1 MNKKTDLRILR
12 TKHSIRKAFYE
23 LIQEKGYEA
32 ITIQDIADRAM
43 INRNT
48 FYLHYPN
55 KPDLLDTCMNE
66 LLSELKHAVVLCPI
80 SMNPF
85 SISIL
90 ETVMQTVLEHISLN
104 TTFYYAMLIEEKSI
118 YQFRAKMENII
129 KNKLNEG
136 WNPDQVNAPVAI
148 SKELLL
154 EYLVSAFMGIVIWW
168 IKNDQ
173 HLPAN
178 EISSQF
184 SRIVAY
190 GHLKAA
196 GIPVEDEYSPE
207 R

>member
-12 TKHSIRKAFYE
+12 TKQSIRKAFYE

-48 FYLHYPN
+48 FYLHYQN

-66 LLSELKHAVVLCPI
+66 LLSELKDAVVLCPI

-90 ETVMQTVLEHISLN
+90 ETVMQTVLEHISRN
-104 TTFYYAMLIEEKSI
+104 TTFYYAMLIEENRI
-118 YQFRAKMENII
+118 YQFRVKMENII
-129 KNKLNEG
+129 RDKLNGG
-136 WNPDQVNAPVAI
+136 WNPAQGNSLLTI

-154 EYLVSAFMGIVIWW
+154 EYLVSSFMGIVIWW
-168 IKNDQ
+168 IKNEKP
-173 HLPAN
+173 LPAD
-178 EISSQF
+178 EVSSQF

-196 GIPVEDEYSPE
+196 GITVEE
-207 R
+207 

>member
-12 TKHSIRKAFYE
+12 TKQSIRKAFYE

-48 FYLHYPN
+48 FYLHHQN

-66 LLSELKHAVVLCPI
+66 LLSELKEAVVLCPI

-90 ETVMQTVLEHISLN
+90 ETVMQTVLEHISRN
-104 TTFYYAMLIEEKSI
+104 TTFYYAMLIEENRI

-129 KNKLNEG
+129 KDKLNEG
-136 WNPDQVNAPVAI
+136 WNPARGNSPLTI

-154 EYLVSAFMGIVIWW
+154 EYLVSSFMGIVIWW
-168 IKNDQ
+168 INNDKP
-173 HLPAN
+173 LPAD
-178 EISSQF
+178 EVSSQF

-196 GIPVEDEYSPE
+196 GITVEE
-207 R
+207 

>member
-1 MNKKTDLRILR
+1 MSKKTDLRIVR
-12 TKHSIRKAFYE
+12 TKQSIRKAFYE

-55 KPDLLDTCMNE
+55 KPDLLDTCINE
-66 LLSELKHAVVLCPI
+66 LLSGLKEAVVLCPI

-90 ETVMQTVLEHISLN
+90 ETVMQTVLEHISGN
-104 TTFYYAMLIEEKSI
+104 TPFYYVMLIEENRI
-118 YQFRAKMENII
+118 YSFRTKMENII
-129 KNKLNEG
+129 KDKLEG
-136 WNPDQVNAPVAI
+136 WNPAQGNPPLTI
-148 SKELLL
+148 SKELLF
-154 EYLVSAFMGIVIWW
+154 EYLVSSFMGIVIWW
-168 IKNDQ
+168 IKNDKP
-173 HLPAN
+173 LPA
-178 EISSQF
+178 EEVSSQF

-196 GIPVEDEYSPE
+196 GIAVEE
-207 R
+207 

>member
-12 TKHSIRKAFYE
+12 TKQSVRKAFYE
-23 LIQEKGYEA
+23 LIQDKGYEA

-48 FYLHYPN
+48 FYLHYQN
-55 KPDLLDTCMNE
+55 KPDLLDTCINE
-66 LLSELKHAVVLCPI
+66 LLSELKDAVILCPI

-104 TTFYYAMLIEEKSI
+104 TTFYNAMLIEENRI

-129 KNKLNEG
+129 KDKLNEG
-136 WNPDQVNAPVAI
+136 WSPIQGQSHLVI

-173 HLPAN
+173 PLPAD
-178 EISSQF
+178 EAASQF
-184 SRIVAY
+184 SRIVTY

-196 GIPVEDEYSPE
+196 GIHLEE
-207 R
+207 

>member
-12 TKHSIRKAFYE
+12 TKQSIRKAFYE

-48 FYLHYPN
+48 FYLHYQN
-55 KPDLLDTCMNE
+55 KPDLLDTCINE
-66 LLSELKHAVVLCPI
+66 LLSELKDAVVLCPI

-90 ETVMQTVLEHISLN
+90 DTVMQTVLEHISLN
-104 TTFYYAMLIEEKSI
+104 TTFYYAMLVEEKRI

-129 KNKLNEG
+129 KDKLNEG
-136 WNPDQVNAPVAI
+136 WNADQVNAPLAI

-173 HLPAN
+173 PLPSKEA
-178 EISSQF
+178 SSQF
-184 SRIVAY
+184 SRIVTY
-190 GHLKAA
+190 GHLKTA
-196 GIPVEDEYSPE
+196 GIPVEE
-207 R
+207 

>member
-12 TKHSIRKAFYE
+12 TKQSIRKAFYE
-23 LIQEKGYEA
+23 LIQVKGYEA

-48 FYLHYPN
+48 FYLHYQN
-55 KPDLLDTCMNE
+55 KPDLLDTCINE
-66 LLSELKHAVVLCPI
+66 LLSELKDAVVLCPI
-80 SMNPF
+80 GMNPF

-104 TTFYYAMLIEEKSI
+104 TTFYYAMLIEENRI

-129 KNKLNEG
+129 KDKLNEG
-136 WNPDQVNAPVAI
+136 WSPIQGQSHLSI

-173 HLPAN
+173 PLPAD
-178 EISSQF
+178 EAASQF
-184 SRIVAY
+184 SRIVTY
-190 GHLKAA
+190 GHLKAS
-196 GIPVEDEYSPE
+196 GIQLED
-207 R
+207 

>member
-32 ITIQDIADRAM
+32 ITIQDIADQAM

-48 FYLHYPN
+48 FYLHYQN

-66 LLSELKHAVVLCPI
+66 LLSELKDAVVLCPI

-85 SISIL
+85 SISLL
-90 ETVMQTVLEHISLN
+90 ETVMQTALEHISLN
-104 TTFYYAMLIEEKSI
+104 MTFYHSMLIEENRI
-118 YQFRAKMENII
+118 HQFQVKMENII
-129 KNKLNEG
+129 KDKLNEG
-136 WNPDQVNAPVAI
+136 WNPDLVNAPLAV

-154 EYLVSAFMGIVIWW
+154 EYLGSAFMGIVIWW
-168 IKNDQ
+168 IKYEKP
-173 HLPAN
+173 LPAD
-178 EISSQF
+178 EVSSQF

-190 GHLKAA
+190 GHLRAA
-196 GIPVEDEYSPE
+196 GIAVEDEYSPE